1 MSSTAPRHTA
11 LDALHRSLGATMTD
25 FAGWDMP
32 LRYGSERDEHTA
44 VRTRAGLF
52 DLSHMGEI
60 TVTGPQAAS
69 FLNHALVGNIASV
82 GTGRARYTMICRS
95 DGGILDDLIVYRL
108 AETEAG
114 SAHYMVV
121 ANASNAQ
128 VVLDALTER
137 AAGFDVEVRDDRD
150 AYALI
155 AVQGP
160 QSAGVLTS
168 LTDADL
174 DGLKYYAGLPGTVA
188 GVPAL
193 IARTGYTGEDG
204 FELFVKP
211 EHAVEL
217 WQALTKAGEGVGL
230 VPCGLSCRDT
240 LRLEAGMPL
249 YGHEL
254 STSLTPFDAG
264 LGRVVKFEK
273 EGDFVGREALQEA
286 ATRSE
291 QNPRGSSSAWSP
303 RAAGSRA
310 PDTPSSRTA
319 GSSARSPPAPPPPR
333 WASRSRWRTSTR
345 RTRHRARPVSE
356 WTSGAVTSR
365 TRSWRCRST
374 SVRSSGRKQS
384 ACVTLRT
391 FRCSRT
397 FPAVPLHQHSPAY
410 RRIQAMS
417 NPQQLRYSKEHEW
430 LSGAE
435 NGVSTVG
442 ITEHAANALG
452 DVVFVQLPEVGAGV
466 TAGETC
472 GELES
477 TKSVSDLYSPVNG
490 EVTEVNEDV
499 VNDPSLVNSAPF
511 EGGWLFKVRVA
522 EEPADLL
529 SADEYT
535 AFSAG

>member
-1 MSSTAPRHTA
+1 MTDGEELSSPSPTLDLARAGGTPIALGDDRPMSSTAPRRTA

-32 LRYGSERDEHTA
+32 LRYGSERDEHQA

-60 TVTGPQAAS
+60 TVTGSEAAA
-69 FLNHALVGNIASV
+69 FLNFALVGDIASV
-82 GTGRARYTMICRS
+82 GAGRARYTMICRP

-108 AETEAG
+108 ADTA
-114 SAHYMVV
+114 YMVV

-137 AAGFDVEVRDDRD
+137 VAGFDAEVRDDRD

-160 QSAGVLTS
+160 ESPGILKAV
-168 LTDADL
+168 TDADL

-204 FELFVKP
+204 FELFVDP

-217 WQALTKAGEGVGL
+217 WQALTKAGEGAGL

-273 EGDFVGREALQEA
+273 EGDFVGREALREA
-286 ATRSE
+286 AGRAAE
-291 QNPRGSSSAWSP
+291 NPPRVLVGLVAEGRRVP
-303 RAAGSRA
+303 RAGYAVVAG
-310 PDTPSSRTA
+310 
-319 GSSARSPPAPPPPR
+319 GE
-333 WASRSRWRTSTR
+333 
-345 RTRHRARPVSE
+345 VVGE
-356 WTSGAVTSR
+356 VTSGAPSP
-365 TRSWRCRST
+365 
-374 SVRSSGRKQS
+374 
-384 ACVTLRT
+384 TLGK
-391 FRCSRT
+391 
-397 FPAVPLHQHSPAY
+397 PIAMAY
-410 RRIQAMS
+410 VDA
-417 NPQQLRYSKEHEW
+417 
-430 LSGAE
+430 A
-435 NGVSTVG
+435 
-442 ITEHAANALG
+442 HAAPGTPGVGVDIRGSHEPYEVVAL
-452 DVVFVQLPEVGAGV
+452 
-466 TAGETC
+466 
-472 GELES
+472 
-477 TKSVSDLYSPVNG
+477 
-490 EVTEVNEDV
+490 
-499 VNDPSLVNSAPF
+499 PF
-511 EGGWLFKVRVA
+511 YKRHK
-522 EEPADLL
+522 
-529 SADEYT
+529 
-535 AFSAG
+535 

>member
-1 MSSTAPRHTA
+1 MGRNDLARHSCALGDDRPMSSTAPRHTA

-32 LRYGSERDEHTA
+32 LRYGSERDEHLA
-44 VRTRAGLF
+44 VRTKAGLF

-60 TVTGPQAAS
+60 TVTGPEAAK
-69 FLNHALVGNIASV
+69 FLNFALVGNIASV
-82 GTGRARYTMICRS
+82 GVGRARYTMICQA

-114 SAHYMVV
+114 ASHYMVV

-128 VVLDALTER
+128 VVLDALVER
-137 AAGFDVEVRDDRD
+137 SAGFDAAVRDDRD

-160 QSAGVLTS
+160 ESPGILKS

-174 DGLKYYAGLPGTVA
+174 DNLKYYAGLPGTVA

-217 WQALTKAGEGVGL
+217 WQALSKAGEGVGL

-254 STSLTPFDAG
+254 NTSLTPFDAG

-286 ATRSE
+286 AARSE
-291 QNPRGSSSAWSP
+291 QNPPRVLVGLVAEGRRVP
-303 RAAGSRA
+303 RAGYAVVADGRVV
-310 PDTPSSRTA
+310 
-319 GSSARSPPAPPPPR
+319 GE
-333 WASRSRWRTSTR
+333 
-345 RTRHRARPVSE
+345 V
-356 WTSGAVTSR
+356 TSGAPSP
-365 TRSWRCRST
+365 
-374 SVRSSGRKQS
+374 
-384 ACVTLRT
+384 TLGK
-391 FRCSRT
+391 
-397 FPAVPLHQHSPAY
+397 PIAMAY
-410 RRIQAMS
+410 VDA
-417 NPQQLRYSKEHEW
+417 
-430 LSGAE
+430 A
-435 NGVSTVG
+435 
-442 ITEHAANALG
+442 HAAPGTTGVGVDIRGSHEPYEVVAL
-452 DVVFVQLPEVGAGV
+452 
-466 TAGETC
+466 
-472 GELES
+472 
-477 TKSVSDLYSPVNG
+477 
-490 EVTEVNEDV
+490 
-499 VNDPSLVNSAPF
+499 PF
-511 EGGWLFKVRVA
+511 YKRRK
-522 EEPADLL
+522 
-529 SADEYT
+529 
-535 AFSAG
+535 

>member
-1 MSSTAPRHTA
+1 MSSTGELRHTA

-32 LRYGSERDEHTA
+32 LRYGSERDEHNA
-44 VRTRAGLF
+44 VRTKAGLF

-60 TVTGPQAAS
+60 TVTGPDAARL
-69 FLNHALVGNIASV
+69 LNYALVGNIASV
-82 GTGRARYTMICRS
+82 GVGRARYTMICQA

-108 AETEAG
+108 AETE
-114 SAHYMVV
+114 YMVV

-128 VVLDALTER
+128 IVLDALVER
-137 AAGFDVEVRDDRD
+137 SAGFDAEVRDDRD

-160 QSAGVLTS
+160 ESPGILKS

-273 EGDFVGREALQEA
+273 EGDFVGRTALQEA
-286 ATRSE
+286 ATRATE
-291 QNPRGSSSAWSP
+291 NPPRVLVGLVAEGRRVP
-303 RAAGSRA
+303 RAGMAVVAG
-310 PDTPSSRTA
+310 
-319 GSSARSPPAPPPPR
+319 GE
-333 WASRSRWRTSTR
+333 
-345 RTRHRARPVSE
+345 VIGE
-356 WTSGAVTSR
+356 VTSGAPSPTLGKPIAMAYVDAAH
-365 TRSWRCRST
+365 
-374 SVRSSGRKQS
+374 S
-384 ACVTLRT
+384 APGT
-391 FRCSRT
+391 
-397 FPAVPLHQHSPAY
+397 
-410 RRIQAMS
+410 
-417 NPQQLRYSKEHEW
+417 
-430 LSGAE
+430 
-435 NGVSTVG
+435 
-442 ITEHAANALG
+442 
-452 DVVFVQLPEVGAGV
+452 AGV
-466 TAGETC
+466 GVDIRGSHEP
-472 GELES
+472 
-477 TKSVSDLYSPVNG
+477 Y
-490 EVTEVNEDV
+490 EVVA
-499 VNDPSLVNSAPF
+499 LPF
-511 EGGWLFKVRVA
+511 YKRQK
-522 EEPADLL
+522 
-529 SADEYT
+529 
-535 AFSAG
+535 